1 VARRH
6 KRLTFHDGDV
16 AAARR
21 VGDSY
26 GVLFDLLFAHLAA
39 AAVGRGY
46 FQPNVAGQIAFYLSA
61 SRGSHDCQNPNRG
74 VLRRGN
80 FKMKAR
86 DAPRVAGQRSAPL
99 AIEMEDTCGAD
110 NVAKKGPSPRPVKGG
125 KSPLTGPSPSAASKS
140 ISRQDQF
147 QAAQLAELERIKSMM
162 KEIDDYELEEM
173 CEAPVVPAAPALGK
187 RAAPVDDAAGS
198 RDANKKGKVSTSQPN
213 TSKPKTAQP
222 KHGRSTRS
230 QVKAAV

>member
-1 VARRH
+1 MMETLLLREGWATRMESFSIFSLH
-6 KRLTFHDGDV
+6 TWQLLRLDEDTSS
-16 AAARR
+16 RMSR
-21 VGDSY
+21 VRS
-26 GVLFDLLFAHLAA
+26 
-39 AAVGRGY
+39 RST
-46 FQPNVAGQIAFYLSA
+46 SA
-61 SRGSHDCQNPNRG
+61 LPEEAMSEPRKANRG
-74 VLRRGN
+74 VLWKRARRGN

-140 ISRQDQF
+140 ISRQDHF